1 MSKLTDTQL
10 ILLSAASQRDDRGVE
25 LPANLKGGAARKVVD
40 KLIRAGLLE
49 EVRVRGSLPQWRLD
63 DDNGPLGL
71 CITKHGLEAVGVKDA
86 AAADNKEPNDAH
98 GSGRAGEETA
108 PKSTGSRRKRTSDTA
123 DPRKAARRIGRRGK
137 ARITSDKQRESRPAS
152 KQARVI
158 AMLRATAGASIA
170 AIMKATGWQQHS
182 VRGFFAGVVRK
193 KLGLDLVSE
202 KIDGKR
208 VYRIADGSH
217 AGRPVRR
224 PRRRAA

>member
-1 MSKLTDTQL
+1 VL
-10 ILLSAASQRDDRGVE
+10 R
-25 LPANLKGGAARKVVD
+25 
-40 KLIRAGLLE
+40 
-49 EVRVRGSLPQWRLD
+49 
-63 DDNGPLGL
+63 
-71 CITKHGLEAVGVKDA
+71 ITKQGLEAVGVKDA
-86 AAADNKEPNDAH
+86 AAADINEPNDAL
-98 GSGRAGEETA
+98 GSGRAGEEA
-108 PKSTGSRRKRTSDTA
+108 ALKPTGSRRKRASDAT
-123 DPRKAARRIGRRGK
+123 DQGKASRQTGRRGK

-158 AMLRATAGASIA
+158 AMLRGTAGASIA

-224 PRRRAA
+224 SHRRAA